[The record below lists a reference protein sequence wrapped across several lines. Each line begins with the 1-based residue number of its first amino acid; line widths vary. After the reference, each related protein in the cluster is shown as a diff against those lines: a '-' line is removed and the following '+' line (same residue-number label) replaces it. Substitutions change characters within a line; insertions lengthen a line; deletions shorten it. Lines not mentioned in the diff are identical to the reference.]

1 MRPRLTAK
9 YRERPGP
16 ATLRGRGA
24 ARPALVADPGDTVR
38 TGLTGPT
45 RAAPDVLSRPL
56 RRRVEE
62 IVSIG
67 VTAAAAE
74 PARFAGAP
82 FAPRHCDNPNTAR
95 AALAGLV
102 VAAEALVVEER
113 S

>member
-1 MRPRLTAK
+1 MSDKPSSGTEAATG
-9 YRERPGP
+9 ETGAAIEAPTGTEP
-16 ATLRGRGA
+16 AT
-24 ARPALVADPGDTVR
+24 
-38 TGLTGPT
+38 
-45 RAAPDVLSRPL
+45 AAPDVLSRPL